1 MADFK
6 QFGKAQPEN
15 QKLGFTFSF
24 AGDELEKEPTS
35 KYRVIPE
42 GEHAFTVANYSFE
55 TSAKSGNNYVK
66 VTLSVEEDDEGEVLI
81 SDNLVLTEKNRWKLA
96 AFFSAIGMW
105 EGPDGVKAMGVR
117 EDTWDKAIGKA
128 GCFINGHRQYEGKTR
143 NEVKSYV
150 KILKSAVG

>member
-6 QFGKAQPEN
+6 RFGKAQPKN

-66 VTLSVEEDDEGEVLI
+66 VTLSVEEDDEGEVLV
-81 SDNLVLTEKNRWKLA
+81 SDNLVLTEKNKWTLA

-128 GCFINGHRQYEGKTR
+128 GCFINGHQQYEGETR